1 VPITSTRS
9 EVAGDIV
16 HAMQVQL
23 TPKEQARLARS
34 QRTNSEAYDLYLRA
48 LVHVGLENRQDNQ
61 AAVELLEQA
70 VARDPKFAP
79 AYPALG
85 REYRTKAFIVDPK
98 GKQWEEKAFAAV
110 ENALS
115 LDSELAEGYVARGY
129 LLWSLA
135 NHYPHEK
142 AVQDFQR
149 ALALNPSLA
158 EARHQ
163 LASVYNHIGLLD
175 KASGEAQK
183 TVALDPRNTG
193 ARFRVGLIFSTKA
206 NTKSRSRHFEIRS
219 GFFRHSLRF
228 NPAWSD
234 S

>member
-48 LVHVGLENRQDNQ
+48 L
-61 AAVELLEQA
+61 
-70 VARDPKFAP
+70 
-79 AYPALG
+79 
-85 REYRTKAFIVDPK
+85 
-98 GKQWEEKAFAAV
+98 
-110 ENALS
+110 
-115 LDSELAEGYVARGY
+115 
-129 LLWSLA
+129 
-135 NHYPHEK
+135 
-142 AVQDFQR
+142 
-149 ALALNPSLA
+149 ALNPSLA

-183 TVALDPRNTG
+183 AVALDPRNTG

-206 NTKSRSRHFEIRS
+206 NTKSRSRHFEIHS

-228 NPAWSD
+228 NPPSLSINWEGRMRLQSG
-234 S
+234 